1 MKIKMRTKCMTV
13 LFALLLAGSLGLT
26 GCGST
31 QGTDTPTEIT
41 CNAQLYYVNDAAVT
55 SGTGSYM
62 MTDPVTVK
70 LTGMSQ
76 DLLME
81 AVVESLR
88 GVPEDRTGYGTML
101 TEEMTVNSVKLK
113 DDTATVDF
121 SSDGLSSG
129 SSLQETCLI
138 AQVVES
144 LCKTFDN
151 VKQVQFLVDGK
162 KTDSLMGHVDTTK
175 PFTEDFYNEMVKT
188 DSSTGST
195 GSTGSTSGTGIH

>member
-1 MKIKMRTKCMTV
+1 MRIKMRTKCMTV
-13 LFALLLAGSLGLT
+13 LCALLLAGSLGLT

-41 CNAQLYYVNDAAVT
+41 CDAQLYYVNEADVA

-62 MTDPVTVK
+62 MKDPVTVK

-76 DLLME
+76 DLLMK

-88 GVPEDRTGYGTML
+88 GVPEDKAGYATML
-101 TEEMTVNSVKLK
+101 TEEMTVNAVTLK
-113 DDTATVDF
+113 DDTAVVDF

-129 SSLQETCLI
+129 SSLQETCII

-151 VKQVQFLVDGK
+151 VKNVEFLVDGK
-162 KTDSLMGHVDTTK
+162 PADTLMGHVDTTK
-175 PFTEDFYNEMVKT
+175 PFTEDFYNELVKT
-188 DSSTGST
+188 DS
-195 GSTGSTSGTGIH
+195 GTGGASGN

>member
-1 MKIKMRTKCMTV
+1 MRIKMRTKCMTV
-13 LFALLLAGSLGLT
+13 LCALLLAGSLGLT

-41 CNAQLYYVNDAAVT
+41 CDAQLYYVNEADVA

-62 MTDPVTVK
+62 MKDPVTVK

-76 DLLME
+76 DLLMK

-88 GVPEDRTGYGTML
+88 GVPEDKSGYATML
-101 TEEMTVNSVKLK
+101 TEEMTVNAVTLK
-113 DDTATVDF
+113 DDTAVVDF

-129 SSLQETCLI
+129 SSLQETCII

-151 VKQVQFLVDGK
+151 VKNVEFLVDGK
-162 KTDSLMGHVDTTK
+162 PADTLMGHVDTTK
-175 PFTEDFYNEMVKT
+175 PFTEDFYNELVKT
-188 DSSTGST
+188 DS
-195 GSTGSTSGTGIH
+195 GTGGASGN